1 MKKQTTDVIVIGGGI
16 IGTSIAYYLSK
27 AGLKVSLLEKNGIC
41 SGTSSAC
48 DGFMFLQTK
57 KPGISL
63 EIALKSA
70 QMYNTLSRE
79 IDYDVQYKKTGG
91 LILIETSEQLE
102 IMKKITR
109 KQKALGLDVEILDRK
124 ETLEKEAWVSEKLL
138 GAVYSP
144 MDGHVNPINVTMG
157 YTEAA
162 KRFGASIFQETP
174 VLDIKID
181 KSSSTTV
188 ITKNFHISAPWVVN
202 AAGVWAPGIGKMLGF
217 DIPIIPRRG
226 QVLVTEPV
234 APMFNHVMLCA
245 RYIAIKHNP
254 DLVKE
259 STDPGLALG
268 VGFGVEQTENG
279 NLLISNSR
287 DFVGFDNTTTIEVLK
302 EIANYAIRFIPS
314 LKDLDIIRT
323 YAGLRPFTS
332 DGLPIIGPVDGVEGF
347 VMAAGHEG
355 DGIALAPVTGAM
367 VSEFIVEG
375 DSTIQLE
382 AFNLRRF
389 KMQ

>member
-41 SGTSSAC
+41 CGTSSAC

-70 QMYNTLSRE
+70 QMYNTLSQE

-91 LILIETSEQLE
+91 LILIETNEQLE
-102 IMKKITR
+102 IMKKITK
-109 KQKALGLDVEILDRK
+109 KQKALGLDVEILDSK
-124 ETLEKEAWVSEKLL
+124 ETLEKEPWVSENLL

-144 MDGHVNPINVTMG
+144 MDGHVNPISVTMG
-157 YTEAA
+157 YMEAA
-162 KRFGASIFQETP
+162 KRLGAVIFQEAP

-181 KSSSTTV
+181 KDSSATV
-188 ITKNFHISAPWVVN
+188 ISKDFQISAPWVVN
-202 AAGVWAPGIGKMLGF
+202 AAGVWAPGIGAMLGL

-226 QVLVTEPV
+226 QILVTEPLS
-234 APMFNHVMLCA
+234 PMFNHVMLCA

-254 DLVKE
+254 DLVKG

-287 DFVGFDNTTTIEVLK
+287 DFAGFDNTTTTEVLK
-302 EIANYAIRFIPS
+302 EIANYAMRFIPS

-332 DGLPIIGPVDGVEGF
+332 DGLPIIGPVDGVKGF

-367 VSEFIVEG
+367 ISEFIVEG
-375 DSTIQLE
+375 DSTIPLE

-389 KMQ
+389 KM

>member
-16 IGTSIAYYLSK
+16 IGTSIAYYLSR

-41 SGTSSAC
+41 CGTSSAC

-70 QMYNTLSRE
+70 QMYNTLSQE

-91 LILIETSEQLE
+91 LILIETNEQLE
-102 IMKKITR
+102 IMKNITK
-109 KQKALGLDVEILDRK
+109 KQKALRLDVEILDSK
-124 ETLEKEAWVSEKLL
+124 ETLEKEPWVSENLL

-144 MDGHVNPINVTMG
+144 MDGHVNPISVTMG
-157 YTEAA
+157 YMEAA
-162 KRFGASIFQETP
+162 KRLGAVIFQEAP

-181 KSSSTTV
+181 KDSSATV
-188 ITKNFHISAPWVVN
+188 ISKDFQISAPWVVN
-202 AAGVWAPGIGKMLGF
+202 AAGVWAPGIGAMLGL

-226 QVLVTEPV
+226 QILVTEPLS
-234 APMFNHVMLCA
+234 PMFNHVMLCA

-254 DLVKE
+254 DLVKG

-287 DFVGFDNTTTIEVLK
+287 DFAGFDNTTTTEVLK
-302 EIANYAIRFIPS
+302 EIANYAMRFIPS

-332 DGLPIIGPVDGVEGF
+332 DGLPIIGPVDGVKGF

-367 VSEFIVEG
+367 ISEFIVEG
-375 DSTIQLE
+375 DSTIPLE

-389 KMQ
+389 KM